1 MSTNID
7 TSEIL
12 KKVRT
17 IELKTRGITNHIF
30 AGEYHSA
37 FKGRGMSFSEVRE
50 YQYGDDIRNI
60 DWNVTARAKK
70 PFIKTF
76 EEERE
81 LTLMLLVDVSKSAF
95 FGTKGQ
101 FKSEYITE
109 LCAVLAFSAIKN
121 NDKVGLILFTDQ
133 IELFIP
139 PKKGKYHILRI
150 IRELINF
157 RPTSKGTNLAEA
169 LKFFSNVVKKRSI
182 AFILSDFMCDNFKEP
197 LSVAC
202 KKHDLTGIHIYD
214 NVEQHLPDIGMARLF
229 DAETGKVRWV
239 DTSDKKVR
247 DTFFEVFESN
257 RSKVKSQ
264 FVKNGSDLMS
274 MSIEDSYIKTLRQF
288 FKRRELK
295 R

>member
-1 MSTNID
+1 MQANLD
-7 TSEIL
+7 TTEIL
-12 KKVRT
+12 KKVRA
-17 IELKTRGITNHIF
+17 IELKTRGITNNIF

-60 DWNVTARAKK
+60 DWNVTARYKK

-81 LTLMLLVDVSKSAF
+81 LTLMLLIDVSKSSY
-95 FGTKGQ
+95 FGTKTQ
-101 FKSEYITE
+101 FKSELITE
-109 LCAVLAFSAIKN
+109 MCAVLAFSAIKN
-121 NDKVGLILFTDQ
+121 NDKVGLILFSDT

-157 RPTSKGTNLAEA
+157 KPTSHGTNLAEG
-169 LKFFSNVVKKRSI
+169 LKFFTNVIKKRSI
-182 AFILSDFMCDNFKEP
+182 AFVMSDFMCDNFSEA

-202 KKHDLTGIHIYD
+202 KKHDLTGIHVYD
-214 NVEQHLPDIGMARLF
+214 EAEKELPKVGLARLL
-229 DAETGKVRWV
+229 DAETGSVRWV
-239 DTSDKKVR
+239 NTASKKVR
-247 DTFFEVFESN
+247 DHFSDTFISN
-257 RSKVKSQ
+257 QKEIKSQ
-264 FVKNGSDLMS
+264 FVKNRSDLL
-274 MSIEDSYIKTLRQF
+274 SIKVEDSYIKTLRQF